1 MVVFLSLE
9 VRMVLSFV
17 WIALFINDELQ
28 FFGKDVLSAVHMAVY
43 VAVLV
48 SLLLLLLLMFF

>member
-1 MVVFLSLE
+1 
-9 VRMVLSFV
+9 MVLSFV